1 MKSHCCSASASATDC
16 EALRAL
22 HSRIPTQTGM
32 LQPVSQHLSGHWI
45 QAFVRNNQ
53 TRKKRR
59 SKHQIWI
66 SDSICCDS
74 FVLTSDS
81 VSHFS
86 LSLIL
91 YCLPLFLSRSLFYL
105 SFASFLF
112 LPLTL
117 SFNPLPCLLLNR
129 MSLHCTQDPCF
140 YGSVSKQASQQDTV
154 VQMSRGRSFTQPS
167 EQSNKLNSL
176 SLQSCYAKIP
186 LSHLN
191 FSSGKHCWDKH
202 VVKERN
208 KPET

>member
-1 MKSHCCSASASATDC
+1 MKSHCCSASASATEC

-91 YCLPLFLSRSLFYL
+91 YCLPLFLSRSLFSF
-105 SFASFLF
+105 SFASFFVSAPHSLLRSTPLLAPEQNEPPLHSGSLF
-112 LPLTL
+112 LWQ
-117 SFNPLPCLLLNR
+117 CE
-129 MSLHCTQDPCF
+129 
-140 YGSVSKQASQQDTV
+140 QASKSAGYCSANV
-154 VQMSRGRSFTQPS
+154 
-167 EQSNKLNSL
+167 
-176 SLQSCYAKIP
+176 
-186 LSHLN
+186 
-191 FSSGKHCWDKH
+191 
-202 VVKERN
+202 
-208 KPET
+208 